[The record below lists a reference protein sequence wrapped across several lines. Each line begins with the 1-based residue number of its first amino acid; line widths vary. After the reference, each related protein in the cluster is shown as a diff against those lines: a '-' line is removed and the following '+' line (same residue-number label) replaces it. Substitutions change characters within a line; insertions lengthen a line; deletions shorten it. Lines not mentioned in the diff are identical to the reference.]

1 MRRGTPRSRAAQLAS
16 GRNTPVGRAAWR
28 TGTVTRSASESRP
41 GTSDP
46 GTRTGSSTPRGKTP
60 SARRGSGANRRS
72 PDPPGEL
79 PAAPQDGGAGVAGE
93 AGDERQAEHGGRRP
107 RDRAHP
113 PDPVPGEDPV
123 AAKSGGGGEEGPG
136 RSRAGRPG

>member
-1 MRRGTPRSRAAQLAS
+1 MRRGTPRSRATLRAS

-28 TGTVTRSASESRP
+28 TGTATRSASESRP

-46 GTRTGSSTPRGKTP
+46 GTRTGSSTPGGKTP

-107 RDRAHP
+107 GARANPH
-113 PDPVPGEDPV
+113 DPVPDDAPGAPTG
-123 AAKSGGGGEEGPG
+123 GGGGEDGHG
-136 RSRAGRPG
+136 GY

>member
-1 MRRGTPRSRAAQLAS
+1 MPRTRAALRAS
-16 GRNTPVGRAAWR
+16 GRNTRAGRAAWR
-28 TGTVTRSASESRP
+28 TGTATRSASESRP

-46 GTRTGSSTPRGKTP
+46 GTRTGSSTPGGKTP

-93 AGDERQAEHGGRRP
+93 AGDERQAEHGGGGP
-107 RDRAHP
+107 GGRATP
-113 PDPVPGEDPV
+113 PKPVPDEDP
-123 AAKSGGGGEEGPG
+123 
-136 RSRAGRPG
+136 